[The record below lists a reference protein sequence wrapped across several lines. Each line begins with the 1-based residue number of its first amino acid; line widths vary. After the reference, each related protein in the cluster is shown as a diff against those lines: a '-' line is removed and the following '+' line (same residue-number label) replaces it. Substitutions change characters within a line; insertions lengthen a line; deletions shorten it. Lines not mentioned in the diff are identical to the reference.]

1 MLRSVY
7 LLLPVAELTEG
18 ERLGRQRQ
26 CELRPRGG
34 SVRSMECTI
43 GPWPMIKRTML
54 VK

>member
-26 CELRPRGG
+26 CELRPEEAVYG
-34 SVRSMECTI
+34 VWNV
-43 GPWPMIKRTML
+43 P
-54 VK
+54 